1 MTGQYIERR
10 LVGTRNKVILFG
22 KPADQEDG
30 GLEFFQRTTLL
41 KLEFRLFYAEKG
53 EILLIALNIL
63 MVA

>member
-1 MTGQYIERR
+1 M
-10 LVGTRNKVILFG
+10 ILFG

-53 EILLIALNIL
+53 ELLLIALNIL